1 MSTLCARWLFIPR
14 APARCPAL
22 SILTL
27 DSESGWVSLPAPT
40 ATAEPAPNRIC
51 LGAEVPV
58 VRLDVLVESPGPAGT
73 QNARLSCVGIW
84 PQAVCPLC
92 QSVPSQRAPEPGSQ
106 GAAQCRLG
114 LPSVCRPAAG
124 KHERTVI
131 VSSASYPSPFRLK
144 PRRKN
149 KIQRGE
155 VTCPR
160 SHGSFGSRIQVP
172 SIDVTALGLSISI
185 FTIPNFLYEML

>member
-1 MSTLCARWLFIPR
+1 MSTLCARWLFLPR

-22 SILTL
+22 SVLTL
-27 DSESGWVSLPAPT
+27 DGESGRVSLPAPT
-40 ATAEPAPNRIC
+40 AAAEPVPNRIC
-51 LGAEVPV
+51 AGAEVPV
-58 VRLDVLVESPGPAGT
+58 VRLDVLVESPSPAGT

-92 QSVPSQRAPEPGSQ
+92 QCPLSARTGARFSRRSAVQA
-106 GAAQCRLG
+106 GAALCVR
-114 LPSVCRPAAG
+114 AAG

-131 VSSASYPSPFRLK
+131 VSPFRLK

-160 SHGSFGSRIQVP
+160 SHGCFGSRIQVP